1 MASSH
6 SEAQILRQISELS
19 QPPTDAQSHQ
29 ASLAKAP
36 QLIKKIKR
44 KSPESASDN
53 FKLQAVQFF
62 IHYYT
67 LRMFSLAPQQDP
79 GMNPMMGM
87 PGMPGEPPR
96 DPSLD
101 VDPEQ
106 LEIFKNDQA
115 RDFEYAWA
123 LLSSSFHSDD
133 FQRTAHLLKI
143 EIGQRLESSLKL
155 AQALDDLNEYEQA
168 HPSNNPME
176 TMPMKMIAFTAA
188 PLVGRWGE
196 FIEMGEGLPPMAFEQ
211 FSQVAQSMPVPDYS
225 VLYEMA
231 KAANAQDFPVP
242 DPEELPW
249 EQLHIASIR
258 VKFQDLDCGTF
269 EAKREELLAE
279 IHAQDENVKWEEVP
293 NPGSIHLRRMG
304 SVYQC
309 FSFSETPQQLCG
321 MYRDNQIHVKG
332 STQAVL
338 GPPEIDPALIMS
350 GQVQVNPED
359 LQVLV
364 QEEEW
369 NLTRSEEDPQF
380 FTGTYRMHNFSPNP
394 MNEPITDADK
404 APLTMM
410 FELQVRLCSAEQA
423 AEIRMNEINNP
434 KPEAEIE
441 AIVTEF
447 DDLELD

>member
-1 MASSH
+1 MASTH
-6 SEAQILRQISELS
+6 SEAQIVRQIQELS
-19 QPPTDAQSHQ
+19 QPPTDAQAHQ
-29 ASLAKAP
+29 RSLAAAP
-36 QLIKKIKR
+36 ALIKKIKK

-67 LRMFSLAPQQDP
+67 LRMFSLAPQP
-79 GMNPMMGM
+79 EPMGM
-87 PGMPGEPPR
+87 PGMMGMPGEPPR
-96 DPSLD
+96 DPALD
-101 VDPEQ
+101 VDPEM

-123 LLSSSFHSDD
+123 LLDSGFHSDD

-143 EIGQRLESSLKL
+143 EIGQRLESSVKL
-155 AQALDDLNEYEQA
+155 AQALDDLGAYEEA
-168 HPSNNPME
+168 HPSTNPME
-176 TMPMKMIAFTAA
+176 TMPIQMIAFTAA
-188 PLVGRWGE
+188 PLVGRWGQ
-196 FIEMGEGLPPMAFEQ
+196 FIEMGDGLPPMAFEQ
-211 FSQVAQSMPVPDYS
+211 FSQVAQSMPVPDYT
-225 VLYEMA
+225 VLYTLA
-231 KAANAQDFPVP
+231 KEQNAQDLPVP
-242 DPEELPW
+242 APEDLPW

-258 VKFQDLDCGTF
+258 VKFQDLSCGEFT
-269 EAKREELLAE
+269 EKRDELLAE

-293 NPGSIHLRRMG
+293 NPQSIHLRRMG

-321 MYRDNQIHVKG
+321 IFDDTRIRVKG

-350 GQVQVNPED
+350 GQIQVNPED
-359 LQVLV
+359 LQILV

-369 NLTRSEEDPQF
+369 DLEQTEEDPMF

-394 MNEPITDADK
+394 TREPIVDADK
-404 APLTMM
+404 APLTML
-410 FELQVRLCSAEQA
+410 FDLEVRLCSAEEA
-423 AEIRMNEINNP
+423 AELRLNEQNNP
-434 KPEAEIE
+434 TPQPQIE